1 MGKVKKFFAKFFKKK
16 EEKVD
21 DITQKNTIQ
30 YTTNEDF
37 IRKLK
42 AQYSSSEE
50 IKNQQLFNL
59 FKNGKIK
66 EEDLTE
72 EEKEIISKLYIR
84 DIKKEVS
91 TINKL
96 LKKVKK

>member
-37 IRKLK
+37 ISELK

-50 IKNQQLFNL
+50 IIL
-59 FKNGKIK
+59 
-66 EEDLTE
+66 
-72 EEKEIISKLYIR
+72 S
-84 DIKKEVS
+84 
-91 TINKL
+91 
-96 LKKVKK
+96 

>member
-37 IRKLK
+37 ISELK